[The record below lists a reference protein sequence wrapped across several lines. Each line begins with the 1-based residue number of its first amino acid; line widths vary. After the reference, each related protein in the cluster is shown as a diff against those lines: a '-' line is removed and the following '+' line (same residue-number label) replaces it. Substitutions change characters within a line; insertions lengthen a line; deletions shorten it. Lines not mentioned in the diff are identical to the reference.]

1 MCDDK
6 AHPHSVAALVAF
18 DSIKTILV
26 AKALATSLDKC
37 LAAAVV
43 DAIRLV
49 HSVVAILKQH
59 CHSVLLK
66 R

>member
-26 AKALATSLDKC
+26 AKALATCLVKC
-37 LAAAVV
+37 LVEAADEIQPDHNVA
-43 DAIRLV
+43 ATLKPRFRLGL
-49 HSVVAILKQH
+49 LKQ
-59 CHSVLLK
+59 
-66 R
+66 